1 MLTHVINNLR
11 LVKDF
16 RSVAWLLSSIVSQF
30 VSVLSGTK
38 DRCKMCTFLKV
49 KLKELITCL
58 HCGMLG
64 LL

>member
-16 RSVAWLLSSIVSQF
+16 RSVAWLLSSIASQF
-30 VSVLSGTK
+30 VSVLRGTK

-58 HCGMLG
+58 HSGMLG